1 MTYKQMDE
9 YVRLSNQTSAR
20 LLPDGGLAE
29 ARHPT
34 GGEAGEPPK
43 GGAGNLKESSLSGF
57 SCHEP

>member
-1 MTYKQMDE
+1 MYFGDFECMDTTSDNCL
-9 YVRLSNQTSAR
+9 RLISA
-20 LLPDGGLAE
+20 LVQ